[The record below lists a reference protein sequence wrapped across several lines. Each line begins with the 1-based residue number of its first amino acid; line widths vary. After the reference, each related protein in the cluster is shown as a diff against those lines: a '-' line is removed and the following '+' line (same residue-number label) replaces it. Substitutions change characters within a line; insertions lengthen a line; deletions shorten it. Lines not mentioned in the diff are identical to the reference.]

1 MELHHH
7 VYLAA
12 AGCSVPFVQG
22 EQTKNVL
29 KLPFGGYIE
38 HNERPFLKNKSK
50 YPSRCVFL
58 FSKG

>member
-38 HNERPFLKNKSK
+38 HNERPFLKKSLK
-50 YPSRCVFL
+50 IIAKKS
-58 FSKG
+58 